1 MKTFSMYAIAALLLL
16 GTGLASAQ
24 TTNLDLGIKAGVN
37 YGTLPSNVKELSNEA
52 GKMGFNI
59 GAFARIGNTFY
70 FQPEVNFSTFK
81 SEYTFSSEK
90 YQPKFNQIDVPLMVG
105 YNILGN
111 DSFKFR
117 VSVGPDLTYTL
128 NTPDAPPANTYQD
141 FNIGTVLN
149 AGMDIG
155 LFTIDAR
162 YNRGLT
168 ELNKNLAQN
177 IGVFNLSIGFLIK

>member
-1 MKTFSMYAIAALLLL
+1 MKKFSTYTVVVILLLI
-16 GTGLASAQ
+16 TTFASAQ
-24 TTNLDLGIKAGVN
+24 NTKLDLGIKAGVN
-37 YGTLPSNVKELSNEA
+37 YGTLPSNMEELSDEA

-111 DSFKFR
+111 DGFKFR

-128 NTPDAPPANTYQD
+128 NTPDAPPANAYQD
-141 FNIGTVLN
+141 FNVGTVLN
-149 AGMDIG
+149 AGVDIG